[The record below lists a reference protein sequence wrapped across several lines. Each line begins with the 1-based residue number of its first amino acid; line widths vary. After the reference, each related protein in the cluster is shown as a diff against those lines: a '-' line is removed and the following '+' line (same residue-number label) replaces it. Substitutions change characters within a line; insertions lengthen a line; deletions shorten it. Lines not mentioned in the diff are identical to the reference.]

1 MRQRNWIKS
10 AFYRPRDT
18 HGAAWDRLRK
28 EGSVSENV
36 EVPVS
41 WADLITFS
49 HRDVRPRAYMGRLVV
64 LSGDQGFDLRAKIAF
79 PKRKPKSGAETL
91 LKWKPKR
98 GAETLPKWK
107 PKSGAETL
115 PKWKPKTI
123 GKP

>member
-1 MRQRNWIKS
+1 MQR
-10 AFYRPRDT
+10 
-18 HGAAWDRLRK
+18 
-28 EGSVSENV
+28 EGPVGENV
-36 EVPVS
+36 DVPVS
-41 WADLITFS
+41 WPESDLITFS
-49 HRDVRPRAYMGRLVV
+49 HRDVRARAYMGRLVV

-115 PKWKPKTI
+115 TKWKPKTI